1 MNIMKIIKI
10 CIQTILILSFI
21 CFAGLI
27 LIASYSRETYSP
39 NWYRGEDEFDN
50 ND

>member
-1 MNIMKIIKI
+1 MKIIKI

-21 CFAGLI
+21 CLVGLI
-27 LIASYSRETYSP
+27 LITSCGRETYNP
-39 NWYRGEDEFDN
+39 GWYRGEDEFDN